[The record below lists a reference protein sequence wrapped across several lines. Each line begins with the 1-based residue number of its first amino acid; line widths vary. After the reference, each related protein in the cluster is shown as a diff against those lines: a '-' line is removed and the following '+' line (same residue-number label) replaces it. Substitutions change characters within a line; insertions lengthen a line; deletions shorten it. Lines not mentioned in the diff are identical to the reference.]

1 MNIVSSIISHQCGDR
16 LLTLS
21 AFSMT
26 PFANKCPWHNESLAA
41 VISVAGS
48 GHRLWLSVSIASF
61 PTGEV
66 VIAAGALAIGVG
78 AAVTRESIAV
88 KM

>member
-1 MNIVSSIISHQCGDR
+1 MSSIISHQCDDR
-16 LLTLS
+16 LFTYFI
-21 AFSMT
+21 FSMT
-26 PFANKCPWHNESLAA
+26 PFANKCPWHNESLAT
-41 VISVAGS
+41 VISVSGS
-48 GHRLWLSVSIASF
+48 GHYRLWLSVSIAAF

-66 VIAAGALAIGVG
+66 VVAAGALAIGVG